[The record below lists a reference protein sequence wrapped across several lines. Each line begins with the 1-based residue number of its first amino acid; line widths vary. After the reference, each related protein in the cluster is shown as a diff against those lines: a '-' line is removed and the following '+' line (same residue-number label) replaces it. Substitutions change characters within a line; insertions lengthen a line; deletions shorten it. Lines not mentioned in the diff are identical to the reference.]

1 MVVHADN
8 EIQVYTPLLGYSTF
22 DGASLQ
28 IGNKADVFDK
38 TLEWVQA
45 SSAAGRKWVV
55 ANDEQGDHKT
65 GVVPD
70 ENDPAHDVVRKN
82 VLWGNLMAGGAG
94 VEYYFGYSYS
104 NSDLSCTDYR
114 SRNTMWDQSRH
125 ALEFFQTNN
134 IPFWEMSNRNDI
146 VSVDWCLAKP
156 GEVYVVYIKD
166 GITATIDLSIS
177 GSYTVKWFNPITG
190 GGLQDGSTK
199 FLAGGNN
206 DVSLG
211 NAPGNV
217 IHDWA
222 ILIRSGPP
230 QFSPIRINCGGP
242 EYVNNGVVWL
252 ADLYYNTNNTYAT
265 RSLIAGT
272 NIDEIYQT
280 ERWDRATPPELEYTI
295 PVPIGMYSITLFFA
309 EIYFKSAGKRVFN
322 VEIEGTQVITSL
334 DIYNEVGANTALTKI
349 VSPVQVN
356 DQALNIKFIHLT
368 DNPKISA
375 IQIDQMVP
383 GPPSPQPV
391 PPPTA
396 QPLAPTQPS
405 PTPSGT
411 RITGFVLI
419 DARNDQEIGPL
430 VNGGFINGVAK
441 NIRADVAGSV
451 QSVVFGF
458 DTNAN
463 FRTESVAPYAFAGDK
478 SGDYLSYTFASGQ
491 HTVTATPY
499 VNGIAGM
506 SMSVTFNVT

>member
-1 MVVHADN
+1 
-8 EIQVYTPLLGYSTF
+8 
-22 DGASLQ
+22 
-28 IGNKADVFDK
+28 
-38 TLEWVQA
+38 
-45 SSAAGRKWVV
+45 
-55 ANDEQGDHKT
+55 
-65 GVVPD
+65 
-70 ENDPAHDVVRKN
+70 
-82 VLWGNLMAGGAG
+82 
-94 VEYYFGYSYS
+94 
-104 NSDLSCTDYR
+104 
-114 SRNTMWDQSRH
+114 
-125 ALEFFQTNN
+125 
-134 IPFWEMSNRNDI
+134 
-146 VSVDWCLAKP
+146 
-156 GEVYVVYIKD
+156 
-166 GITATIDLSIS
+166 
-177 GSYTVKWFNPITG
+177 
-190 GGLQDGSTK
+190 
-199 FLAGGNN
+199 
-206 DVSLG
+206 
-211 NAPGNV
+211 
-217 IHDWA
+217 
-222 ILIRSGPP
+222 
-230 QFSPIRINCGGP
+230 
-242 EYVNNGVVWL
+242 
-252 ADLYYNTNNTYAT
+252 
-265 RSLIAGT
+265 
-272 NIDEIYQT
+272 
-280 ERWDRATPPELEYTI
+280 
-295 PVPIGMYSITLFFA
+295 MYSITLFFA

-391 PPPTA
+391 PPPTP
-396 QPLAPTQPS
+396 QPVPPPTPQPVAPTQSS
-405 PTPSGT
+405 PTPSGP

-463 FRTESVAPYAFAGDK
+463 FRTENVAPYAFAGDK